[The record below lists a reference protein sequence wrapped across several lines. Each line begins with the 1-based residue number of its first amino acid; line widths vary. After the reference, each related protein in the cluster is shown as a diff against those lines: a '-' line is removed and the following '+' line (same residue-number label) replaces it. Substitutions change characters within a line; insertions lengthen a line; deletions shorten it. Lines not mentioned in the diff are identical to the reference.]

1 MSLVGCAAIGDDPSC
16 FSTEVVV
23 PERAEATG
31 QVDLVVAAGG
41 EPRTSAPARIRGNSK
56 GGSVAVVGDRATG
69 AVVAEISW
77 KLEADPSSPL
87 ELPLLVK
94 TCRRTA
100 ERLLDSGGGCI
111 DELGARSSA
120 DQRLVFGHLVWWGDQ
135 SYSVHVDEPRLRMSL
150 AVSFTP
156 PVLACRE
163 L

>member
-41 EPRTSAPARIRGNSK
+41 EPRASAPARIRGNSK

-69 AVVAEISW
+69 AVVAAISW

-87 ELPLLVK
+87 ALPMLVQ
-94 TCRRTA
+94 TCRRTT
-100 ERLLDSGGGCI
+100 ERLHDSGEGCV
-111 DELGARSSA
+111 DGQGARSSSE
-120 DQRLVFGHLVWWGDQ
+120 QRLIFGHLVWWGAQ
-135 SYSVHVDEPRLRMSL
+135 AYSIHVDEPRLRMSL
-150 AVSFTP
+150 AVSWTP
-156 PVLACRE
+156 AVLACRE